1 VVEEVATSST
11 ARQAFDLLEGGEFEE
26 AIEKFE
32 QAAEETENMERRA
45 QLYLVIAKI
54 YYGSLK
60 RFPIARDYAMKAAEA
75 RPNWGEPHLLIGKLY
90 ASSGPLCGPGT
101 GWDSQIVVWP
111 AIDEWERARRMDS
124 EAAQEATSLINRYSQ
139 YMPKREDIFLRSL
152 NEGDPFTV
160 PCWINQR
167 TTIRIAK

>member
-1 VVEEVATSST
+1 
-11 ARQAFDLLEGGEFEE
+11 
-26 AIEKFE
+26 
-32 QAAEETENMERRA
+32 MERRA

-111 AIDEWERARRMDS
+111 ALDEGGKARRRDS
-124 EAAQEATSLINRYSQ
+124 GAAQVATWLIDRYSA
-139 YMPKREDIFLRSL
+139 YMPERGDIVLGRRTDGRQ
-152 NEGDPFTV
+152 GDV
-160 PCWINQR
+160 WG
-167 TTIRIAK
+167 